1 MQIKT
6 KENIKK
12 FTYGHQFEPEKA
24 SLSDYLQLCAD
35 NVPSREKLE
44 ENILH
49 KFFSEHSSTT
59 EEEVTNDNQKKLAM
73 NCFLSL
79 RAYKLIADTDVVNK
93 KYELTEIGKKLL
105 SLKSDENVMYREFA
119 KHILLNLSGTD
130 LLKAIE
136 SINTRGEIPTLQNI
150 IAELNEMGYL
160 LSKNVIYPSTMR
172 QWLNKAGL
180 FQSKG
185 IISWDVFN
193 DLTGISFVLFES
205 AYDLNPE
212 QKYFLLSM
220 LDLAIIDYTEWSKIL
235 EHTVSIRKFNYDMK
249 MFPKTVLEPLINLD
263 LIEMERS
270 TEGRGAKPNRIKL
283 TAKAEKEI
291 LTPFIKNIADLTK
304 VGDIELNKSLD
315 QVITEISSSDIYI
328 KGKALEL
335 LAIWMVR
342 LCALRFTAWR
352 KRDIDTGKG
361 EVDVMAASDNF
372 VYSKWQ
378 VQCKNTEKVDI
389 DVVAKELG
397 MTFVT
402 NADVILMVTTGE
414 FTNDARIYADRVST
428 ISRYYVI
435 LIDKNDIASL
445 VTDKT
450 LIIPILDS
458 IAKRTFARREYG
470 LTNKEYE
477 ELNTYEE

>member
-1 MQIKT
+1 MKVKT
-6 KENIKK
+6 KENLKK

-24 SLSDYLQLCAD
+24 SLIGYLQLCED
-35 NVPSREKLE
+35 NIPSRDKLE
-44 ENILH
+44 KEILN
-49 KFFSEHSSTT
+49 KFFTNHSNNTNT
-59 EEEVTNDNQKKLAM
+59 EIKDDNQKKLAM

-79 RAYKLIADTDVVNK
+79 RSYGLVSDTGERE
-93 KYELTEIGKKLL
+93 YELTELSKRIL
-105 SLKSDENVMYREFA
+105 SLKDDESKMYREFV

-136 SINTRGEIPTLQNI
+136 AIVTRGEEPTLQNI
-150 IAELNEMGYL
+150 IDELNEMGYL
-160 LSKNVIYPSTMR
+160 LSKNVVYVSTMR
-172 QWLNKAGL
+172 QWLSKAGL

-185 IISWDVFN
+185 IIAWDVYN
-193 DLTGISFVLFES
+193 DITGISFELLQE
-205 AYDLNPE
+205 AYNLTPE

-220 LDLAIIDYTEWSKIL
+220 LDLGITEFTEWSKIL

-249 MFPKTVLEPLINLD
+249 MFPKSVLEPLIKLG
-263 LIEMERS
+263 LIEMEKA

-283 TAKAEKEI
+283 TEKAQREI
-291 LTPFIKNIADLTK
+291 LTPFIKNIANLTK
-304 VGDIELNKSLD
+304 VGDIELSKSLEN
-315 QVITEISSSDIYI
+315 VIVEISSPEIHI

-342 LCALRFTAWR
+342 LCSLRFTAWR
-352 KRDIDTGKG
+352 KRDVETGKG

-378 VQCKNTEKVDI
+378 VQCKNTSRVDV

-402 NADVILMVTTGE
+402 NADVVLIVTTGE

-435 LIDKNDIASL
+435 LLDKNDIASL
-445 VTDKT
+445 ISDKT
-450 LIIPILDS
+450 SIVPILNA

-470 LTNKEYE
+470 LTNE
-477 ELNTYEE
+477 EFDEISSEPS